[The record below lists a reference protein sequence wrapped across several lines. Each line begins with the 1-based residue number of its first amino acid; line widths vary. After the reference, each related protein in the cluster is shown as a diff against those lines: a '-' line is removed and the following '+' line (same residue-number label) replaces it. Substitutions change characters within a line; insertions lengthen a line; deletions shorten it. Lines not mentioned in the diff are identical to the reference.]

1 MANVAENRKFNT
13 NFGKIKNN
21 NTMKQIQRYNVALFN
36 FCIDSVEVDTGTLSV
51 DCTTISGDSV
61 TVEVDLADEQAELPT
76 ILYNYSVGG
85 TLEMFL
91 SLVWRLYLDTPVDA
105 GDAGDV
111 VGDDSGSDAGSDNG
125 NDNGNNSTDNTNTDN
140 TDNTDNTTTNTD
152 DTTTTTNTDG
162 D

>member
-21 NTMKQIQRYNVALFN
+21 NTMKQIQRNNVALFN
-36 FCIDSVEVDTGTLSV
+36 FCIEEVDLTDGTLTV
-51 DCTTISGDSV
+51 DCSTISDDSV

-105 GDAGDV
+105 E
-111 VGDDSGSDAGSDNG
+111 GDDTGGDDAGSDAGSDNG
-125 NDNGNNSTDNTNTDN
+125 NDNGNDNTDN
-140 TDNTDNTTTNTD
+140 TNTDNTTTNTD

>member
-21 NTMKQIQRYNVALFN
+21 NTMKQIQRNNVALFN
-36 FCIDSVEVDTGTLSV
+36 FCVDAVDLTDGTLTI
-51 DCTTISGDSV
+51 DCSTISDDSV

-105 GDAGDV
+105 SDDGDV
-111 VGDDSGSDAGSDNG
+111 VGDDTGGDDAGSDNG
-125 NDNGNNSTDNTNTDN
+125 NDSTDNTN

>member
-21 NTMKQIQRYNVALFN
+21 NQMKQIQRNNVALFN
-36 FCIDSVEVDTGTLSV
+36 FCIEEVDLTDGTLTV
-51 DCTTISGDSV
+51 DCSTISDDSV

-105 GDAGDV
+105 E
-111 VGDDSGSDAGSDNG
+111 GDDTGGDDAGSDAGSDNG
-125 NDNGNNSTDNTNTDN
+125 NDNGNDNTDN
-140 TDNTDNTTTNTD
+140 TNTDNTTTNTD